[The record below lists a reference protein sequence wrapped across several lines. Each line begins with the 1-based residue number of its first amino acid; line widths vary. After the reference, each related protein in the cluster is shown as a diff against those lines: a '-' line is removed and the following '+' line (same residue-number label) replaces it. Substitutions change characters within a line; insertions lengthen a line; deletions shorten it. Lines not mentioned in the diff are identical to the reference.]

1 MFKNRAFQVKLVK
14 DTATTPDDTEVKAVD
29 PTEIAEIVVEA
40 ATKIAIVV
48 GGVVAAN
55 RILKTTC
62 EVAVVVAKAKIK

>member
-1 MFKNRAFQVKLVK
+1 MFKNHAFQVKMVK
-14 DTATTPDDTEVKAVD
+14 DKAAAPDDTEVKAVD